1 MNICFCS
8 DEKLVEMLPVVINSI
23 ASSNEKLITIHY
35 IHCINNKYKLE
46 KLQKFVNKFKHLRLI
61 FYYKSWDY
69 QYKGLTHVTN
79 ATMLRLFIP
88 EILSCEKV
96 IYLDIDLIVNI
107 DLSLLYEIDCG
118 ITGIAIK
125 NAHDQHWE
133 KIHED
138 ENLKWGNCGVIVM
151 ELNMLRKNNFT
162 QTCLNIHSEYPDKHD
177 QFIINKYANGK
188 HSVLEPRFN
197 VFWNK
202 DDHILD
208 SEKHFIF
215 HFLGDI
221 KPYYYDVGKFQ
232 YLWEKNKIKE
242 NTFMKRLQFL

>member
-133 KIHED
+133 K
-138 ENLKWGNCGVIVM
+138 
-151 ELNMLRKNNFT
+151 
-162 QTCLNIHSEYPDKHD
+162 
-177 QFIINKYANGK
+177 K